1 LILLAFINGIFMKM
15 VKTIMA
21 GAVAMALVSFGAN
34 AAPASSNQGQGQVNF
49 KGTVIN
55 APCGIAP
62 ESADQT
68 IDFGQIS
75 KTHLTN
81 NGVSQHKNVDIKLV
95 NCDLEGAQ
103 KTVTITFSGSNLA
116 TGEASDELGTSGGTG
131 TAIKMSTPTGEFV
144 KFDGKTAAGKYNLKN
159 GDNTMRYSAWVQK
172 ASGEETVTE
181 GDFAAVAN
189 FNLAYE

>member
-1 LILLAFINGIFMKM
+1 MKM

-75 KTHLTN
+75 KAHLADGGT
-81 NGVSQHKNVDIKLV
+81 SQHKNVDIKLV
-95 NCDLEGAQ
+95 NCDLEDAQ
-103 KTVTITFSGSNLA
+103 KTVTITFSGSNV
-116 TGEASDELGTSGGTG
+116 TGGQPDELGTSGGTG
-131 TAIKMSTPTGEFV
+131 TAIKMSTAAGDFV
-144 KFDGKTAAGKYNLKN
+144 KFDGATPAGTYNLKA

-172 ASGEETVTE
+172 ATGKDAVTE

-189 FNLAYE
+189 FNLTYQ

>member
-1 LILLAFINGIFMKM
+1 MKM

-34 AAPASSNQGQGQVNF
+34 ANQGQGQVNF
-49 KGTVIN
+49 KGTVID

-75 KTHLTN
+75 KAHLAAGNT
-81 NGVSQHKNVDIKLV
+81 SQHKNVDIKLV
-95 NCDLEGAQ
+95 NCDLAGQ
-103 KTVTITFSGSNLA
+103 KKTVTITFSGSAVGADNL
-116 TGEASDELGTSGGTG
+116 DELGTSGGTG
-131 TAIKMSTPTGEFV
+131 TAIKMSTAAGDFV
-144 KFDGKTAAGKYNLKN
+144 KFDGSTAAGSYNLKN

-172 ASGEETVTE
+172 SSAAGTTVAE

-189 FNLAYE
+189 FNLIYK

>member
-1 LILLAFINGIFMKM
+1 MI
-15 VKTIMA
+15 KTVMA
-21 GAVAMALVSFGAN
+21 GAVAMALVSFGVN

-75 KTHLTN
+75 KAHLN
-81 NGVSQHKNVDIKLV
+81 NQGISQKKDVDIKLV
-95 NCDLEGAQ
+95 NCDLSEPDGA
-103 KTVTITFSGSNLA
+103 KTVTITFSGSSL
-116 TGEASDELGTSGGTG
+116 TGDGSELGTSGDTG
-131 TAIKMSTPTGEFV
+131 TAIKMSTATGEFV
-144 KFDGKTAAGKYNLKN
+144 KFDGATAAGKYNLKA

-172 ASGEETVTE
+172 ASTADSVKE
-181 GDFAAVAN
+181 GDFAAAAN
-189 FNLAYE
+189 FNLTYQ